1 MYYFLLLLSVL
12 VFLSGGKKQSIEMLS
27 LAACHFS
34 ASSLAIKIHTKP
46 EWKCGI
52 IFVAVVVVKTDWG

>member
-12 VFLSGGKKQSIEMLS
+12 VFLSGGKKRSIEMLN
-27 LAACHFS
+27 LGACHL
-34 ASSLAIKIHTKP
+34 SSSLLAIKIHTKP

-52 IFVAVVVVKTDWG
+52 IFGAVKTDWG